1 MYITYKNGSEYLLD
15 YDEAAHSYKVEGIKV
30 PSVTRVVDGCFP
42 KYLVDWALSIGE
54 EEYHRV
60 IDEALEIGNDTH
72 KWIEYYINNQHAW
85 DATDGLRL
93 SNDLRSKETLDS
105 VKAFIKWEREFK
117 PQWIDAERKI
127 YCDKYKYAGTVDAVA
142 KINGRV
148 CVIDFKTSKKIY
160 KPYHL
165 QVAAYAQA
173 IKRIDGLGR
182 WPLGIILRLDK
193 ETGEYEQKVFEP
205 KDHFNTFKKC
215 LELKQWSSLRI
226 KNEKDKLEK
235 KNKVVVTETM
245 MDDERVRDAKAN
257 LYGGRWGLY

>member
-60 IDEALEIGNDTH
+60 IDEALEIGNYTH
-72 KWIEYYINNQHAW
+72 KWIEEYIGTGRTILDIDGPPSNNSI
-85 DATDGLRL
+85 DAFL
-93 SNDLRSKETLDS
+93 
-105 VKAFIKWEREFK
+105 KWEKEFK
-117 PQWIDAERKI
+117 PEWISSESKI

>member
-15 YDEAAHSYKVEGIKV
+15 YDDAAHSYKVEGIKV

-42 KYLVDWALSIGE
+42 KHLVDWALGIGE
-54 EEYHRV
+54 EEYHRI
-60 IDEALEIGNDTH
+60 IDEALEIGNYTH
-72 KWIEYYINNQHAW
+72 KWIEKYILNGKNPNQYNICT
-85 DATDGLRL
+85 DAFL
-93 SNDLRSKETLDS
+93 
-105 VKAFIKWEREFK
+105 IWEKKHNVE
-117 PQWIDAERKI
+117 WIDAERKV

-165 QVAAYAQA
+165 QVTAYAQA

-182 WPLGIILRLDK
+182 WPLGMILRLDK

-205 KDHFNTFKKC
+205 KDHFNVFKKC
-215 LELKQWSSLRI
+215 LELRQWSSLRI
-226 KNEKDKLEK
+226 KNDKDKLEK
-235 KNKVVVTETM
+235 TK
-245 MDDERVRDAKAN
+245 
-257 LYGGRWGLY
+257 

>member
-15 YDEAAHSYKVEGIKV
+15 YDDAAHSYKVEGIKV

-42 KYLVDWALSIGE
+42 KHLVDWALSIGE

-60 IDEALEIGNDTH
+60 IDEALEIGNYTH
-72 KWIEYYINNQHAW
+72 EWIEKYILNGENPNQYNTCT
-85 DATDGLRL
+85 DAFL
-93 SNDLRSKETLDS
+93 
-105 VKAFIKWEREFK
+105 IWEKKHNVE
-117 PQWIDAERKI
+117 WIDAERKI

-148 CVIDFKTSKKIY
+148 CVIDFKTSKKVY

-173 IKRIDGLGR
+173 IKRIDGLKR

-193 ETGEYEQKVFEP
+193 GEIEYEQKVFEP

-226 KNEKDKLEK
+226 KNDKDKLEK
-235 KNKVVVTETM
+235 TK
-245 MDDERVRDAKAN
+245 
-257 LYGGRWGLY
+257 

>member
-1 MYITYKNGSEYLLD
+1 MYITYKNGKEYLLD
-15 YDEAAHSYKVEGIKV
+15 YDDAAHSYKVEGIKV

-42 KYLVDWALSIGE
+42 KHLVDWALSIGE

-60 IDEALEIGNDTH
+60 IDEALEIGNYTH
-72 KWIEYYINNQHAW
+72 EWIERYIDEGDNYFGMDEPGNNN
-85 DATDGLRL
+85 
-93 SNDLRSKETLDS
+93 SIE
-105 VKAFIKWEREFK
+105 AFLKWEEEFK
-117 PQWIDAERKI
+117 PEWIYSEDKI

-173 IKRIDGLGR
+173 IKRIDGLKR

-193 ETGEYEQKVFEP
+193 ETGEYDQKVFEP
-205 KDHFNTFKKC
+205 RDHFNTFKKC
-215 LELKQWSSLRI
+215 ISLSTH
-226 KNEKDKLEK
+226 EYSYLSPEPHQ
-235 KNKVVVTETM
+235 
-245 MDDERVRDAKAN
+245 
-257 LYGGRWGLY
+257 

>member
-1 MYITYKNGSEYLLD
+1 MYITYKNGKEHELI
-15 YDEAAHSYKVEGIKV
+15 YDDIAHTYKVNDVKI
-30 PSVTRVVDGCFP
+30 PSVTRIIDACFE
-42 KYLVDWALSIGE
+42 KNLTNWAISIGDV
-54 EEYHRV
+54 EYHR
-60 IDEALEIGNDTH
+60 IIAEALEIGNETH

-117 PQWIDAERKI
+117 PEWIDAERKV
-127 YCDKYKYAGTVDAVA
+127 YCDKYQYAGTVDAVA

-173 IKRIDGLGR
+173 IKRIDGLR
-182 WPLGIILRLDK
+182 QWPLGIILRLDK
-193 ETGEYEQKVFEP
+193 LTGEYEQKVFEP
-205 KDHFNTFKKC
+205 KDHMSTFIKC
-215 LELKQWSSLRI
+215 LELRQWSSLRI
-226 KNEKDKLEK
+226 KNDKDKLES
-235 KNKVVVTETM
+235 KNESVSN
-245 MDDERVRDAKAN
+245 R
-257 LYGGRWGLY
+257 